1 MYHTILYYFRCEG
14 KSQCK
19 IPVDSTIFGDPCPG
33 TNKYV
38 EVHYYCKAQKQSS
51 NTGHSGTTNKPL
63 PPWLL
68 ALDATPSSAST
79 TTTERTTESVT
90 SPGSQLLSVTSSV
103 PDLAGEERTVPNP
116 LHKKHKE
123 TKLENKGTQ
132 TTEKHMIGDTTSD
145 ISGLIVEE
153 HIVQEN
159 PYDIYDDDEDKP
171 EDDSETDDFPEQI
184 HILEEMVDHCPPRTE
199 RNLFWN
205 WTRAGAD
212 AIQICPQ
219 GSSGFARWRCGEDG
233 EWEPKSSPNLG
244 DCQSL
249 WLNRMEDRLGRQGDS
264 KDPQSISQIALELSG
279 ATETRPLYGGDFLIA
294 AKIAQSLAHRTRQE
308 LYVMQSQEDKESA
321 VAFLLQ
327 AIMKATSN
335 LLDVNRN
342 IVWRDLDYK
351 QRSLAATSLM
361 LALEDN
367 AVLLAETVNNEKRL
381 TEVTNNIIS
390 SVRIMRARGVTNQ
403 VFPEAEVMISEA
415 GNSQVMIP
423 KQALLSN
430 SVNGA
435 IRLVFLYYKNL
446 ESILSYDEKHFVNS
460 KVVGIVL
467 SKGRFLDLQGD
478 SAVKFTLK
486 HLDTSSDVANPSCG
500 VWSYSERRWK
510 IDDTCT
516 VLDTNTTHTTC
527 SCKKLANYAILS
539 ERSSMVGASG
549 TSKTI
554 TQENAESTNF
564 TALVAC
570 AVALMACL
578 VLAAISFIVM
588 KRCSCK
594 SRFINSFLSG
604 KNSMCTKAAG
614 GIPACFHCKKSESQN
629 SCSSTGGLY
638 PALTSSPTSTTVSS
652 GSPPNSSNYLV
663 QILEQQQNTLQNI
676 KNQKQPQTNT
686 MGYNLPQKAMP
697 QTMVNTTLHPNSL
710 RAGSV
715 YQVTAPR
722 KVFQRQNLDGTT
734 LHTIGSGGAFR
745 PVSPSYNHH
754 IYMEIDPVYAHAA
767 TNQSENEAMA
777 AHNAKFAEPMHCYT
791 HSDIQ
796 LSDISDDDLR
806 LRGTGCFASASSGGS
821 SANSRNQY
829 AEERPLIR
837 SGTMENSIMRQNIL
851 NQEDVDYYTK
861 QCMTNQRNFMRLGMP
876 LQVATLSAVAARG
889 NNIPNSRFVGQP
901 QPQSMFNDA
910 TIPVS
915 VSTQGG
921 EQYVSLQI
929 DQQN

>member
-1 MYHTILYYFRCEG
+1 M
-14 KSQCK
+14 
-19 IPVDSTIFGDPCPG
+19 
-33 TNKYV
+33 
-38 EVHYYCKAQKQSS
+38 EVHYYCKANKQFS

-79 TTTERTTESVT
+79 TTTEKTTESST
-90 SPGSQLLSVTSSV
+90 STESSLLSVTSST
-103 PDLAGEERTVPNP
+103 PDLTGGERTVPNP

-123 TKLENKGTQ
+123 TNLENTNAQTTTKHKLE
-132 TTEKHMIGDTTSD
+132 DATSD
-145 ISGLIVEE
+145 ISGIIVEE
-153 HIVQEN
+153 HIVQDN
-159 PYDIYDDDEDKP
+159 PYDIYDDEDEP

-184 HILEEMVDHCPPRTE
+184 HILEEIVDHCPPRTE

-219 GSSGFARWRCGEDG
+219 GSSGFARWTCGEDG
-233 EWEPKSSPNLG
+233 EWSPKSSPNLG

-249 WLNRMEDRLGRQGDS
+249 WLNRMEDRLGRQGDN
-264 KDPQSISQIALELSG
+264 KGAQSISQIALELSG

-294 AKIAQSLAHRTRQE
+294 AKISQSLAHRTRQE

-335 LLDVNRN
+335 LLDADKNVA
-342 IVWRDLDYK
+342 WRDLDYK
-351 QRSLAATSLM
+351 QRTLAATSLM

-367 AVLLAETVNNEKRL
+367 AILLAETVNNEKRL
-381 TEVTNNIIS
+381 SEITNNIIS

-403 VFPEAEVMISEA
+403 VFPEADVMISEA
-415 GNSQVMIP
+415 GHSQVIVP
-423 KQALLSN
+423 TQALLSN

-435 IRLVFLYYKNL
+435 IRLVFLFYKNL
-446 ESILSYDEKHFVNS
+446 EGILSYDENHFVNS
-460 KVVGIVL
+460 KVVGVVL
-467 SKGRFLDLQGD
+467 SKGRFLDLQD
-478 SAVKFTLK
+478 NSAVEFTLK
-486 HLDTSSDVANPSCG
+486 HLDTSNDVKNPSCG

-510 IDDTCT
+510 IDESCS
-516 VLDTNTTHTTC
+516 VVESNSTHTSC
-527 SCKKLANYAILS
+527 RCKKLANYAILS
-539 ERSSMVGASG
+539 ERNSMIGASG

-554 TQENAESTNF
+554 TQDNSENTNF

-578 VLAAISFIVM
+578 ILAVISFIAM
-588 KRCSCK
+588 KRCNCK

-629 SCSSTGGLY
+629 SCGSTGGLY

-676 KNQKQPQTNT
+676 KTQKETHNNT
-686 MGYNLPQKAMP
+686 LGYNLPQKAMP
-697 QTMVNTTLHPNSL
+697 QTMTNSTLNPNSL

-722 KVFQRQNLDGTT
+722 KVFQRQQIDGTT

-767 TNQSENEAMA
+767 TNPSEAEALA
-777 AHNAKFAEPMHCYT
+777 AHNAKFNEPMHCYT

-837 SGTMENSIMRQNIL
+837 SGTVENSLMRQSFL
-851 NQEDVDYYTK
+851 QNQAEVDYYAK
-861 QCMTNQRNFMRLGMP
+861 QCMTTQRNFLKLGMP

-889 NNIPNSRFVGQP
+889 NNIPNSRFIGQP
-901 QPQSMFNDA
+901 QPQSMFNDS

-929 DQQN
+929 DQQNPC